1 MVGRDWLAGGK
12 LEDSIHRPQLRL
24 LRPVDK
30 ACLQAIARMDRS
42 EARRDWASLRAGLP
56 GQQRPTEFVVC
67 QQVLRT
73 SQTQPLRLPGSVFG
87 GSSAA
92 REYLG
97 RGGTRPYRGERP
109 VARSTRSRWW
119 IVFFLKVPGAGP
131 MGVLCRGAR
140 VRSWWV
146 GPVRRLPNI

>member
-12 LEDSIHRPQLRL
+12 LEDSIHRAQLRL

-30 ACLQAIARMDRS
+30 ACLQAIARMARS

-56 GQQRPTEFVVC
+56 GQQRPTEFIVC

-73 SQTQPLRLPGSVFG
+73 SKTQPLRLPGSVFG
-87 GSSAA
+87 GSPAA

-97 RGGTRPYRGERP
+97 RGGTRPYRRF
-109 VARSTRSRWW
+109 VW
-119 IVFFLKVPGAGP
+119 
-131 MGVLCRGAR
+131 
-140 VRSWWV
+140 
-146 GPVRRLPNI
+146 